1 MLPYLFKL
9 RGEPMS
15 LKNHVQFDC
24 MYPQEYAQDTIILAG
39 RQVGKCS
46 RFFTKTSSYAMRH
59 PNGCRAE
66 SADALTAVIGSD
78 AHRTAI
84 RPVTAV
90 MHPGKKKLLHIRTR
104 LGNELYVS
112 PEHRIMQY
120 GGTYAEASTLSVG
133 AYVCCARTCYRFGD
147 TAGDAMRIRIIGYL
161 IGDGYCGNKIVNGR
175 ASHVS
180 LTAANEDVIND
191 VYAVARSEITGAS
204 PYKNSQH
211 TLSIRFS
218 MNSQVA
224 RWLVED
230 GLACKHSWEK
240 FIPDWVFDL
249 DEVGTTAFLEAL
261 WATDGTIM
269 LSAVGRPIIEY
280 NTTSRILASDVRAL
294 LSKYGILTHLRTK
307 GTSYK
312 DKNGNTVKCR
322 ACYIIR
328 VEGRSSQL
336 KFLRTF
342 NVPGKPAFDLP
353 DNVSGQDNRSN
364 RDTFPMACNDLI
376 RELFADYSHRRGDSL
391 NAHGMR
397 FKLKYPPSRFKL
409 EEYLRKADELGLA
422 DHPAYQKIR
431 DLLDG
436 DIVYDTVESIED
448 AGEFD
453 TFDLTVDET
462 HNYVLDGIVVHNSL
476 NLSRSEVLE
485 AISNWHLQLL
495 YVAPLQSQAQ
505 RYSTLYLNEAI
516 KSCELATINQM
527 KALEGLWSDSKILTA
542 VGHQSFANG
551 SGIQLTYAKTSPDRA
566 RGIFADIIDFDE
578 VQDQLTDNI
587 PIISQ
592 SLKQSKW
599 GMRRFTGTAKTADN
613 TIEGLW
619 QNSSKCEWAMHCEH
633 CNAWNIPNLDGKVLE
648 MLGADGMHCVE
659 CGGKLN
665 VRIGEWV
672 PACPDKMRTFRG
684 YHIPQVILPFHAENM
699 NNWGKIIRDV
709 LSLPV
714 PVVLQ
719 EILGI
724 SCSQGQRLIDQT
736 IIDRQSNLPSEAELQ
751 QELHRYSFLVAG
763 LDWGGAEIVSFTV
776 LTVVGVCLDGT
787 METVWAKRYQGFDPD
802 EILPDVARTVRFY
815 GCKAV
820 FADYGLGFDK
830 NVLLTNQFGLPIIQ
844 IHLCR
849 QNALMQYS
857 PAFGHPR
864 WMVDKTTALDL
875 LFLSIKY
882 GKIRFPAGDLFKVF
896 TKDLLS
902 PYEEVIDHGD
912 LASRRYRRDPARPD
926 DFAMALCFATIGA
939 MKMMHSDITKM
950 IPNGVL
956 KTDHNAPQASY
967 MDPEEILRALN
978 S

>member
-1 MLPYLFKL
+1 MLPHLFKL

-15 LKNHVQFDC
+15 LKNHIQFDC

-39 RQVGKCS
+39 RQVGKCER
-46 RFFTKTSSYAMRH
+46 RFVKTDFFAQRH
-59 PNGCRAE
+59 ANGCRADSPE
-66 SADALTAVIGSD
+66 AVTDVIASGPCFTVPRQVS
-78 AHRTAI
+78 
-84 RPVTAV
+84 AV
-90 MHPGKKKLLHIRTR
+90 MAPGVKRLLHIKTR
-104 LGNELYVS
+104 LGDELFIT
-112 PEHRIMQY
+112 PEHRVMQY
-120 GGTYAEASTLSVG
+120 GGTYVEAGQLTVG
-133 AYVCCARTCYRFGD
+133 SRVCHARRCYRFGNE
-147 TAGDAMRIRIIGYL
+147 TGDRKRIRCTAYI
-161 IGDGYCGNKIVNGR
+161 IGDGHCGSVTDPCDPIE
-175 ASHVS
+175 
-180 LTAANEDVIND
+180 LTAACPAVID
-191 VYAVARSEITGAS
+191 EVKEIAAGDITRIS
-204 PYKNSQH
+204 SCVNSKNTMH
-211 TLSIRFS
+211 IRFS
-218 MNSQVA
+218 RRSDVFF
-224 RWLVED
+224 WLEED
-230 GLACKHSWEK
+230 GLLGTRSWDK

-249 DEVGTTAFLEAL
+249 DEAGTTAFLEAL

-280 NTTSRILASDVRAL
+280 NTTSRLLASDVRAL

-307 GTSYK
+307 GTGYK

-322 ACYIIR
+322 DCYIVR

-353 DNVSGQDNRSN
+353 DNVSGQDDRSN

-397 FKLKYPPSRFKL
+397 LKLKYPPSRFKL

-422 DHPAYQKIR
+422 DRPAYQKIR
-431 DLLDG
+431 DILDG

-448 AGEFD
+448 AGAFD
-453 TFDLTVDET
+453 TFDFTVSGGE
-462 HNYVLDGIVVHNSL
+462 HNFVSDNIIVHNSL

-619 QNSSKCEWAMHCEH
+619 QNSSKCEWAMHCQH

-648 MLGADGMHCVE
+648 MIGADGMHCVE

-672 PACPDKMRTFRG
+672 PACPEKMATFRG

-724 SCSQGQRLIDQT
+724 SCSQGQRLIDQA

-830 NVLLTNQFGLPIIQ
+830 NVLLTTQFGLPVIQ

-857 PAFGHPR
+857 PALGHPR

-956 KTDHNAPQASY
+956 KTDRNAPQASY